1 MLLFVFLEV
10 IIAFLFSLFRF
21 PPTKSHS
28 LQEPLSAVFSAGKHI
43 ILFSPLTSSSIREWW
58 FSQSVA
64 QLTSWVFPLL
74 SSREFSLLLSLI
86 SGITDRSL
94 VFLCLGFLPS
104 FNNGD
109 KNHLNTIKFT
119 RQCVLGAY
127 FLSSYASKY
136 FLNFVH
142 HTLIF
147 QLSIKILLNLAILP
161 LSSQIL
167 TWYILC
173 LLF

>member
-1 MLLFVFLEV
+1 MCYNYVSFVLLFVFLEV

-86 SGITDRSL
+86 SGITDLFSRVTFSFRESTSARS
-94 VFLCLGFLPS
+94 FLQYSTTLHYLNGSFL
-104 FNNGD
+104 
-109 KNHLNTIKFT
+109 I
-119 RQCVLGAY
+119 Y
-127 FLSSYASKY
+127 
-136 FLNFVH
+136 
-142 HTLIF
+142 
-147 QLSIKILLNLAILP
+147 
-161 LSSQIL
+161 
-167 TWYILC
+167 
-173 LLF
+173 

>member
-1 MLLFVFLEV
+1 MSTLPWLSTYSVMCYNYVSSFVLLFVFLEV

-64 QLTSWVFPLL
+64 QLISWVFPLL

-86 SGITDRSL
+86 SGITDLFSRVTFSFRESTSARS
-94 VFLCLGFLPS
+94 FLQHSTTLHYLNGS
-104 FNNGD
+104 FF
-109 KNHLNTIKFT
+109 I
-119 RQCVLGAY
+119 C
-127 FLSSYASKY
+127 
-136 FLNFVH
+136 
-142 HTLIF
+142 
-147 QLSIKILLNLAILP
+147 
-161 LSSQIL
+161 
-167 TWYILC
+167 
-173 LLF
+173 